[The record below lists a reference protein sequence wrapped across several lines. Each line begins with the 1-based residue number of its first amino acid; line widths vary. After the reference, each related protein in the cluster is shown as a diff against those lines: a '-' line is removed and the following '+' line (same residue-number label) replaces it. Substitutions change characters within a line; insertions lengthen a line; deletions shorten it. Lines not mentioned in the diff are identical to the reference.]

1 MGSRLKAKVQPDVLI
16 WARESAGYTSSRAAA
31 AALGIA
37 DDTLDNWEAGLDAP
51 SIPQLRKLAELYRRP
66 LAVMYLP
73 LPPTKFQPM
82 RDFRRM
88 PGTTMQ
94 VIPPAIVV
102 EERRAHQRRELALEL
117 AADLEDP
124 IPPFTMTASMD
135 ENPETVG
142 ARVREELGI
151 TDELQRSWRDQE
163 GRAALNGWRQRIE
176 AKGVL
181 VFQSD
186 KFSADEA
193 SGFAIWAPVAP
204 VIVIARKA
212 THARR
217 RTFSLLHEFAHLLVR
232 ASGLSDLEIDGDSR
246 RPPEE
251 QKIEVFCNA
260 VAAAALLPQRPL
272 MQHRAVLEHQR
283 GQPIWGDEEL
293 LEIAKTF
300 GTSREAVLRR
310 LLTFQLTTADFYKT
324 TRNRYIDEWVQYRER
339 QRDLSSDGMK
349 RNMPQETLTN
359 LGRPLIGM
367 VLERYHQ
374 DRLSLSEVAGYLGLK
389 TKHVVKIDHMMR
401 GAA

>member
-1 MGSRLKAKVQPDVLI
+1 MGSRLKAKVQPSVLV
-16 WARESAGYTSSRAAA
+16 WARESAGYTTVGAAA
-31 AALGIA
+31 DAIGVAE
-37 DDTLDNWEAGLDAP
+37 DTLGDWETGFDAP
-51 SIPQLRKLAELYRRP
+51 SIPQLRKLAEQYKRP

-73 LPPTKFQPM
+73 EPPTKFLPM

-124 IPPFTMTASMD
+124 IQPFTMAASMD

-142 ARVREELGI
+142 DRVREELGV
-151 TDELQRSWRDQE
+151 TDDLQRSWRDQE
-163 GRAALNGWRQRIE
+163 GRSALNGWRQRIE

-204 VIVIARKA
+204 VVVVARKA
-212 THARR
+212 TPPRR

-251 QKIEVFCNA
+251 QRIEVFCNA
-260 VAAAALLPQRPL
+260 VAAAALLPKRLL
-272 MQHRAVLEHQR
+272 MQHRVVVSHQS
-283 GQPIWGDEEL
+283 GEPTWGDEEL
-293 LEIAKTF
+293 SEIGRSF
-300 GTSREAVLRR
+300 GASREAVLRR
-310 LLTFQLTTADFYKT
+310 LLTFKMTTADFYKT
-324 TRNRYIDEWVQYRER
+324 TRTRYQDEWVQYRER
-339 QRDLSSDGMK
+339 QKASSSDGMK

-359 LGRPLIGM
+359 LGRPFIGM

-389 TKHVVKIDHMMR
+389 TKHIIKIDHMMR
-401 GAA
+401 GVA